1 MRIENFVL
9 AFSVLFASQAAGQ
22 PSDSAATPPENKTP
36 SQSDLGLMSSP
47 GFTAETLLRQ
57 DVAGHDGE
65 PIGEVINFEIGDD
78 NAIQRV
84 LINSDGFLG
93 IDETV
98 IAVPYEAINLTVDE
112 DGIRANIE
120 EDDTDAYSIFGP
132 QERGSTPAPAPGF
145 RVSSL
150 LGDNVLLKGGDEF
163 GYLADLAFDLEG
175 RLQAVIVR
183 PDISFD
189 AEGYYAFAFERADV
203 GGEAFDPSAAS
214 YTLSLDRDAVLEE
227 EAFDYDAY
235 QKAGVLKS
243 QTTEQAP
250 KASSQ

>member
-1 MRIENFVL
+1 ML
-9 AFSVLFASQAAGQ
+9 AFSVLFATQAVGQ
-22 PSDSAATPPENKTP
+22 PSDSAATPPENETS

-47 GFTAETLLRQ
+47 GFTAETLLQQ
-57 DVAGHDGE
+57 DVAGQDGE

-98 IAVPYEAINLTVDE
+98 IAVPYEAIDLTVDE
-112 DGIRANIE
+112 DGIRASIE

-132 QERGSTPAPAPGF
+132 AEGSSTSASNF
-145 RVSSL
+145 RVSLL

-189 AEGYYAFAFERADV
+189 ADGYYAFAFERSDV
-203 GGEAFDPSAAS
+203 AGQAFDPSAAS

-235 QKAGVLKS
+235 QKESVLMSPAMEKDP
-243 QTTEQAP
+243 E
-250 KASSQ
+250 ASSQ

>member
-9 AFSVLFASQAAGQ
+9 AFSVLFASQAVGQ
-22 PSDSAATPPENKTP
+22 PSDSAATPPENKTS

-47 GFTAETLLRQ
+47 GFTAETLLQQ
-57 DVAGHDGE
+57 DVSGQDDE

-98 IAVPYEAINLTVDE
+98 IAVPYEAIDLTVDE

-132 QERGSTPAPAPGF
+132 QEGDSTPAPGF

-163 GYLADLAFDLEG
+163 GYLADLAFDFEG

-203 GGEAFDPSAAS
+203 GGKAFDPSAAS

-227 EAFDYDAY
+227 EAFDYEAY